1 MGSCHFHPM
10 AVGVSG
16 LQKDSHGFIFSKP
29 FLFHGSQSSRDF
41 SRLIHLHGA
50 VIIFNIGLAHHHIG
64 KSTGYQSYLEKA
76 VLFYDSCLQLLAKIN
91 RLIGNAVLLKM
102 AALSNTS
109 QLRFE
114 LGEHIVARQGLNL
127 LSASMIGADPDV
139 IVNLSKEDND
149 GMIFNILF
157 LRQGTTASAA

>member
-1 MGSCHFHPM
+1 
-10 AVGVSG
+10 
-16 LQKDSHGFIFSKP
+16 
-29 FLFHGSQSSRDF
+29 
-41 SRLIHLHGA
+41 
-50 VIIFNIGLAHHHIG
+50 
-64 KSTGYQSYLEKA
+64 
-76 VLFYDSCLQLLAKIN
+76 
-91 RLIGNAVLLKM
+91 M

-157 LRQGTTASAA
+157 LRQGTTASAAWDLRK